1 MRSTWIYTARRRA
14 FHVKR
19 ALSPCAA
26 SQLDFAG
33 WALGAGRKDGSKSP
47 RHRRAQ
53 RLVSIFSLGFCRR
66 PARQVRLLWLRGAI
80 SGRCLSCVRVPQQR
94 RSLSAVNLHPCVS
107 FSAEVAT
114 AFIDAFLA
122 LQLCLT
128 SRISQQFNAHTFL
141 EQGTSFQV
149 KRGMQR
155 VQDQ

>member
-1 MRSTWIYTARRRA
+1 MSNPLSHPVPRPSLTLQDGRW
-14 FHVKR
+14 VKEETMQQVS
-19 ALSPCAA
+19 AAHPSP
-26 SQLDFAG
+26 
-33 WALGAGRKDGSKSP
+33 ALGFDDFQLRVLPSP
-47 RHRRAQ
+47 RSSGQIAMDSWCHQRTMLKLRACA
-53 RLVSIFSLGFCRR
+53 S
-66 PARQVRLLWLRGAI
+66 A
-80 SGRCLSCVRVPQQR
+80 VPEFERSQIA
-94 RSLSAVNLHPCVS
+94 SLSS

-128 SRISQQFNAHTFL
+128 SRISSQQFNAHTFL